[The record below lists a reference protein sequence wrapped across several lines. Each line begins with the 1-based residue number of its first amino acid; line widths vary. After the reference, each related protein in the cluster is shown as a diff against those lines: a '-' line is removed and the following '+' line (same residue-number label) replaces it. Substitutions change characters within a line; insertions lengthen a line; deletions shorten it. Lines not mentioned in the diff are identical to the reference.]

1 MPRTRSTK
9 GATAAASKDKT
20 TTTPD
25 TPASTSLYTLPS
37 APPNPPKLFIL
48 PESATPK
55 ARIITLQ
62 NPRYSRPARYLVC
75 PTTGFYEFTKITTP
89 SPSSQPRSWLLTPSS
104 SSSSLSASS
113 TTIQSPDL
121 FLATPYDPLFLILP
135 ALATPCKRMF
145 LSPDDHLDALPNPD
159 RHLSNILTCESTRK
173 LVERRMAVICDTV
186 EAGDEVM
193 YRLNEA
199 KLLSEIIS
207 KAKKMAKDLPKSME
221 DKFVKKALEAPVMS
235 IKSSQAPLPALA
247 PPSLPTDESS
257 ADLDTQSAAAASSS
271 SSSSATTPSTE
282 MSESQLAATST
293 AATSV
298 ASRDDLEIISS
309 SLVPSPEV
317 LSLQRLRVSFS
328 FILSSYLP
336 PSLSAAL
343 KTQLPSQIDFKELDA
358 YLDTLQ
364 KLRQEAAASRAN
376 DFSGKRTRDEEE
388 DERLEKKR
396 KLAEEEKLKKA
407 NVSRGVKKLAKV
419 NVTGMKKMSDFFKKK

>member
-9 GATAAASKDKT
+9 GATTAASKDKT
-20 TTTPD
+20 TTTTD

-37 APPNPPKLFIL
+37 PPSNPPKLFIL
-48 PESATPK
+48 PKSATPK
-55 ARIITLQ
+55 ARVITLQ
-62 NPRYSRPARYLVC
+62 NPRYSKPARYLVC
-75 PTTGFYEFTKITTP
+75 PATGFYEFTKITTP

-104 SSSSLSASS
+104 PSASS

-121 FLATPYDPLFLILP
+121 FLATPYDPIFLILP
-135 ALATPCKRMF
+135 ALSTPGKRMF

-173 LVERRMAVICDTV
+173 LVEQRMAAICDTV
-186 EAGDEVM
+186 EAGDELM

-207 KAKKMAKDLPKSME
+207 KAKKMASDLPKSME

-235 IKSSQAPLPALA
+235 TKSAQAPAPA
-247 PPSLPTDESS
+247 PPLLLTEESS
-257 ADLDTQSAAAASSS
+257 VDSRSAADAASSN
-271 SSSSATTPSTE
+271 ATTPSTE
-282 MSESQLAATST
+282 MSESQFSAASTST
-293 AATSV
+293 AATGSV
-298 ASRDDLEIISS
+298 ASRDDLEIVSS
-309 SLVPSPEV
+309 SLVPGPEI
-317 LSLQRLRVSFS
+317 LRLQRLRVSFS

-343 KTQLPSQIDFKELDA
+343 KAQLPSQIDFKELDT

-364 KLRQEAAASRAN
+364 KLRQEAAASRSN

-407 NVSRGVKKLAKV
+407 NVSRGVKNLAKV